1 MEYKYIGY
9 KPLHQLTMGLTQVS
23 TKGITDGS
31 IINADVSSSAA
42 IAGSKINPDFTG
54 AITGSAD
61 VTVLVLT
68 RNSATISLDANYG
81 NGSAQAILASATL
94 RFYTNGT
101 SEKMRI
107 LANGNVGIANTSPS
121 EILDVTGNIAVSGT
135 VDGRDLATD
144 GTKLDGIE
152 SNATADQTASEI
164 VALIADQ
171 TIAPSTIDMEDK
183 EKIKLGNSDDL
194 EIYHSGSHSRF
205 LDNGAGKIQFGSD
218 TGVEV
223 LTANFATQIALFDP
237 TQILLKENSSITGNL
252 AISGTVDGVDI
263 ATRDTLF
270 GGLTSSSGVL
280 TNGVVATTQ

>member
-1 MEYKYIGY
+1 
-9 KPLHQLTMGLTQVS
+9 MGLTQVS

-237 TQILLKENSSITGNL
+237 TQILLKENTSITGNL
-252 AISGTVDGVDI
+252 AVSGTVDGVDI
-263 ATRDTLF
+263 ATVSYTHLTLP
-270 GGLTSSSGVL
+270 TK
-280 TNGVVATTQ
+280 A